1 MNYNHKLFNTL
12 AASIVITA
20 TIATVVFATTVFAQ
34 VPHNPFF
41 SIWFDGVEVSY
52 SAGNASAGTTAEE
65 VDLEC
70 RVNQK
75 DVDVTVKAGETKTVD
90 LSEFHYPESGSDC
103 VVHEYKPN
111 SLNFHSEH
119 FSTDLQG
126 SMLSITGIIPH
137 GGGLITPE
145 VVYSLPT
152 ALGRTFPPKVKEIRR
167 YISRTG
173 KHEEPVYITLERGTV
188 TRIPKTRDG
197 EHLINVFVTVDKGVA
212 DESTVC
218 TSSQTPIDPTN
229 GIFDYINIGESVI
242 IDLKDY
248 FSFSEKCSDI
258 SYDFF
263 MSDGVDDTT
272 LPDNKRTRI
281 SAKIDGSVLTITGA
295 VTGEQRIQV
304 YASALRETSSGKFI
318 DVSQDFS
325 VVVTNTANACVISV
339 TGSGSATVQEY
350 EETTVTLTDLYT
362 ASDGCDFG
370 KSPYVSVLTQDQD
383 HARGSIDGDILT
395 LTGEKA
401 GSGPIIVTVG
411 ALDEPLVELIID
423 TTVTPAPLCT
433 VTQKDI
439 PDQDIAPNTS
449 RTIDFTEYF
458 TVSEGCKDG
467 TFTITTT
474 GNDRFTDSSLE
485 ERKIQGRN
493 VVEGSE
499 LTITA
504 VGGHSSGTEDYGVF
518 YKTEGVHPGS
528 EGISEETWTDR
539 FLVFIR
545 STPVCT
551 ISKTIDIPDQTVVI
565 GTQGTLDVSSYFS
578 AQNCSTPI
586 TYASTQTDTTEVTVA
601 GLGVNDGTLTMDGST
616 AGTEDITITATSGSV
631 SVQDIFTITV
641 EAPAPVCTITKGT
654 TPAQTLEVGRT
665 ITLDVADF
673 FTIADC
679 GEITYRGNTSN
690 NHFVL
695 NGLGQNDSTLSIRG
709 KSVGSTSVTITARQ
723 GNTHVATTLAVTV
736 TPPAAACSITTRRI
750 PDQTVDAESSKTLD
764 VASYFQQKNCQGVL
778 TYSGSVNSDVVNV
791 GGLGFGDSTMLIT
804 GRSRGM
810 EKVTVTVSSGT
821 AQVTDSFTITVLGE
835 DPLPP
840 TAREA
845 CEITE
850 ILPIPAQRVQ
860 IEEELILDITDYFT
874 ASAGCMS
881 LSYTGQRIQDETGK
895 DTPITTSKN
904 IFTIVFT
911 EDREHSHGIYTLFVI
926 LSGDDDGDIEWAV
939 PVTVLEAV
947 TPSTDTTD
955 PVISAV
961 SSIATGADTTPDL
974 TFTASEVGALV
985 ANRECG
991 VTTQAVSSGTNTIT
1005 LSSLAPGTYSACTIQ
1020 MTDDAGN
1027 TSVAVAIP
1035 AFTISAPPSDTT
1047 APSISNVG
1055 SIGVTKDLT
1064 PDLTFTTSEAGTLVA
1079 NLSCGIP
1086 AEVVTEGTNTITLI
1100 ALAPNT
1106 YSACTIQMTDEAG
1119 NTSAATAIPTFV
1131 IDRTLPVISNVSS
1144 IATGTDA
1151 TPNLTFTASE
1161 AGVLVANSACG
1172 ITTETVTK
1180 GINAITL
1187 AKLAPATYSTCTIQ
1201 MTDEAG
1207 NTGTATA
1214 IPPFTISVD
1223 VVAPVISVVS
1233 SIGTTTDTTPNLSF
1247 NASKAGTL
1255 IANSVC
1261 GIPAVAV
1268 TQGTNVVT
1276 LTVLAP
1282 NTYSICTIRMTDKAG
1297 NLSDHVPI
1305 PTFTISGTT
1314 DTTPPVISGV
1324 STIGTTTDTT
1334 PDLTFTASEAGIL
1347 LVNSACGIA
1356 TEAITQGRNT
1366 ITLSSLTP
1374 GTYSTCTL
1382 QMADAVNNRSAEVSI
1397 PSFTISRVL
1406 DTTPPV
1412 ISAVSSIARGIDT
1425 TPDLTFTA
1433 SEAGTL
1439 VANSACGIEAT
1450 AVTAGLNTIT
1460 LTTLS
1465 LGTYSS
1471 CAIQMTD
1478 EAGNTG
1484 VAVAIPSFE
1493 IITDRDTTIPV
1504 ISSIVAIGA
1513 TATTTPDL
1521 TFTVSEDGTLV
1532 ANSACGIGEEDVTL
1546 GENTIT
1552 LSALAEGTYR
1562 SCTIQMIDAANN
1574 RSVTLFIP
1582 TFTIDTTIPVIS
1594 GVSAIGTTTDT
1605 TPDLSFY
1612 ASEAGVLVANSACG
1626 IPAVAVTQGTQ
1637 TITLTARTAATYG
1650 SCTIQ
1655 MTDAAGNSSTAVS
1668 IASFTIQ
1675 NEGGRID
1682 LKANSD
1688 SGSSN
1693 TDDITNSQ
1701 RPTFTVSGLSTSA
1714 TVTVTATQTGQT
1726 TVTHTRVGNGDIT
1739 LTTALAEG
1747 EWTVSATDGTITT
1760 PTLTITI
1767 DITRPDA
1774 ITSVSRIGTTGDTTP
1789 DLTFTTSEAGVLV
1802 ASPTCG
1808 IPAVP
1813 VTQGV
1818 NTVTL
1823 TVLTPNTYGTC
1834 TIQMIDKVGY
1844 TSPLTN
1850 IPSFIVQIGPAVDL
1864 TSASDTGSSNTD
1876 NITNDTT
1883 PTFTVS
1889 GLAIS
1894 ATVTVTATQTGQ
1906 TTVTNTRVGNGDVTL
1921 PTLAE
1926 GVWSVVASDGTTTT
1940 PSISVTVDTTAPTAI
1955 TSITAIPT
1963 GTDTTPNLAF
1973 TTPEAGVLVENDD
1986 CGIAEQ
1992 TVTAGPNTITL
2003 AELPPETHSGC
2014 TIQMTDV
2021 AGNTS
2026 PTATIPSFTIE
2037 ALTVTVDLKASSDTG
2052 TSNTDKITNDNT
2064 PTFTVSGFASDASIT
2079 LFLASGGATVPARGT
2094 GNADITVQGAL
2105 ADGVWTI
2112 TGGDLGSN
2120 TVPPITITIDTTAP
2134 TVITGVGSIGS
2145 VADATPDLTFTAPE
2159 AGVLVANTACG
2170 ITAQTVTAGAQ
2181 TITLTTLAP
2190 GTYGSCTIQMTD
2202 VAGNASPAATIPS
2215 FTLTAPDTTNPVIS
2229 AVSSIGT
2236 TTDTTP
2242 ALTFTASEAGTLVVQ
2257 PSCGMSGTT
2266 AVTSG
2271 TQTINLLALAPGPHA
2286 SCTIQMVDAAGNKSA
2301 VVAVPSFTITPPSD
2315 ANEAL
2320 QAQITALGV
2329 VIQLLQEQL
2338 AGHLSGNN

>member
-12 AASIVITA
+12 AASIVVAA
-20 TIATVVFATTVFAQ
+20 TIATVVFSTTVFAQ
-34 VPHNPFF
+34 QGRNVTDTSTHFPPFF
-41 SIWFDGVEVSY
+41 DIAFDGIKVISTGKLADY
-52 SAGNASAGTTAEE
+52 IG
-65 VDLEC
+65 LKC
-70 RVNQK
+70 RISIKNTV
-75 DVDVTVKAGETKTVD
+75 DVDVKVGETVAVD
-90 LSEFHYPESGSDC
+90 LSKYLYPESGSDC
-103 VVHEYKPN
+103 IVHEYKHIPTN
-111 SLNFHSEH
+111 LFSRHL
-119 FSTDLQG
+119 STDLQG
-126 SMLSITGIIPH
+126 SILSITGILPNPTSHNDRMDGKGGRVQLTPH
-137 GGGLITPE
+137 VI
-145 VVYSLPT
+145 YSLPT
-152 ALGRTFPPKVKEIRR
+152 ALGLTHEDHEGSIKSIPRAGADDTVQTFP
-167 YISRTG
+167 
-173 KHEEPVYITLERGTV
+173 
-188 TRIPKTRDG
+188 
-197 EHLINVFVTVDKGVA
+197 INVYVAVTKGVA

-281 SAKIDGSVLTITGA
+281 SAKIEGSVLTITGA
-295 VTGEQRIQV
+295 VTGEQNIQV

-370 KSPYVSVLTQDQD
+370 KSPYVSVLTQD

-539 FLVFIR
+539 FLVYIR

-601 GLGVNDGTLTMDGST
+601 GLGVNDATLTMDGST
-616 AGTEDITITATSGSV
+616 AGTEDITITATSGNV

-695 NGLGQNDSTLSIRG
+695 SGLGQNDSTLSIRG
-709 KSVGSTSVTITARQ
+709 KSAGSTSVTITARQ
-723 GNTHVATTLAVTV
+723 GNTHAATTLAVTV
-736 TPPAAACSITTRRI
+736 TPPAATCSITTRRI

-778 TYSGSVNSDVVNV
+778 TYSGSANSDVVNV

-821 AQVTDSFTITVLGE
+821 AQVSDSFTITVHGE

-845 CEITE
+845 CEVTE

-860 IEEELILDITDYFT
+860 LDKETTLDITDYFT

-881 LSYTGQRIQDETGK
+881 LSYSSDVSPQSQKNPAVLVENILPFLFTKGGHNPGTYNVV
-895 DTPITTSKN
+895 ITLT
-904 IFTIVFT
+904 
-911 EDREHSHGIYTLFVI
+911 
-926 LSGDDDGDIEWAV
+926 GDDDGAIKWTI

-947 TPSTDTTD
+947 APSTDTTD

-974 TFTASEVGALV
+974 TFTASEVGVLV

-991 VTTQAVSSGTNTIT
+991 VTTQAVSSGSNTIT

-1047 APSISNVG
+1047 APGISNVG
-1055 SIGVTKDLT
+1055 NIGVTKDLT

-1086 AEVVTEGTNTITLI
+1086 AEVVTEGTNTITLL

-1119 NTSAATAIPTFV
+1119 NTGTAIAIPTFV

-1161 AGVLVANSACG
+1161 AGTLVANSACG

-1187 AKLAPATYSTCTIQ
+1187 AELDPATYSTCTIQ

-1412 ISAVSSIARGIDT
+1412 ISTVSSIARGIDT

-1450 AVTAGLNTIT
+1450 AVTAGSNTIT

-1484 VAVAIPSFE
+1484 VAVAIPSFT
-1493 IITDRDTTIPV
+1493 IITNRDTTIPV

-1562 SCTIQMIDAANN
+1562 SCTIQMIDASNN

-1582 TFTIDTTIPVIS
+1582 TFTIDTTVPVIS

-1850 IPSFIVQIGPAVDL
+1850 IPPFVVQIGPAVDL

-1876 NITNDTT
+1876 NITNDTA

-1973 TTPEAGVLVENDD
+1973 TAPEAGVLVENDD
-1986 CGIAEQ
+1986 CGIAAQ

-2159 AGVLVANTACG
+2159 AGVLVANSACG

>member
-12 AASIVITA
+12 TASIVVVA

-34 VPHNPFF
+34 RVQVPHNPYFNV
-41 SIWFDGVEVSY
+41 WFDEVE
-52 SAGNASAGTTAEE
+52 AGYEAGTSGLTAEFFG
-65 VDLEC
+65 LEC
-70 RVNQK
+70 RVSQK
-75 DVDVTVKAGETKTVD
+75 DVHVTVRVGETKTVD
-90 LSEFHYPESGSDC
+90 LSEYHYPESGSDC

-111 SLNFHSEH
+111 SINFHSKH

-126 SMLSITGIIPH
+126 SILSITGILPLS
-137 GGGLITPE
+137 GKGKITPD

-152 ALGRTFPPKVKEIRR
+152 ALGLTIPSGVRILQKQGNQLRATVEIP
-167 YISRTG
+167 YEG
-173 KHEEPVYITLERGTV
+173 GTI
-188 TRIPKTRDG
+188 TRIPRSHAD
-197 EHLINVFVTVDKGVA
+197 EPQLINVFVTVDKGVA

-229 GIFDYINIGESVI
+229 GIFDYINIGESIV

-295 VTGEQRIQV
+295 VTGEQNIQV

-318 DVSQDFS
+318 DVTQDFS

-586 TYASTQTDTTEVTVA
+586 TYGHTQGDTDEVTVA
-601 GLGVNDGTLTMDGST
+601 GLGVNDATLTMDGST
-616 AGTEDITITATSGSV
+616 AGTEDITITATSGNV

-679 GEITYRGNTSN
+679 GEITYRGNTNN

-695 NGLGQNDSTLSIRG
+695 SGLGQNDSTLSIRG
-709 KSVGSTSVTITARQ
+709 KSAGSTSVTITARQ
-723 GNTHVATTLAVTV
+723 GNTHAATTLAVTV
-736 TPPAAACSITTRRI
+736 TPPAATCSITTRRI

-778 TYSGSVNSDVVNV
+778 TYSGSVNSDVANV

-821 AQVTDSFTITVLGE
+821 AQVTDSFTITVHGE

-845 CEITE
+845 CEVTE

-860 IEEELILDITDYFT
+860 LGEELILDITDYFT

-881 LSYTGQRIQDETGK
+881 LSYAGGVITEVTGSNF
-895 DTPITTSKN
+895 PITTSEN
-904 IFTIVFT
+904 IFSIVYT
-911 EDREHSHGIYTLFVI
+911 EERGHSLGVHTVFVTLT
-926 LSGDDDGDIEWAV
+926 GDDDGNIEWAV

-947 TPSTDTTD
+947 TPSTDTID

-961 SSIATGADTTPDL
+961 SSIATGTDTTPDL

-1035 AFTISAPPSDTT
+1035 AFTINAPPSDTT

-1347 LVNSACGIA
+1347 LVNSACGIV

-1412 ISAVSSIARGIDT
+1412 ISAVSSIVRGIDT

-1484 VAVAIPSFE
+1484 AAVAIPSFT
-1493 IITDRDTTIPV
+1493 IITNRDTTIPV

-1562 SCTIQMIDAANN
+1562 SCTIQMIDASNN

-1582 TFTIDTTIPVIS
+1582 TFTIDTTVPVIS

-1612 ASEAGVLVANSACG
+1612 ASEAGTLVANSACG

-1714 TVTVTATQTGQT
+1714 QVTVTARQTGET
-1726 TVTHTRVGNGDIT
+1726 DVTGTRIGNGDIT
-1739 LTTALAEG
+1739 LTTTLAEG

-1767 DITRPDA
+1767 DITRPDT
-1774 ITSVSRIGTTGDTTP
+1774 ITNVSEIGTTGDTTP

-1850 IPSFIVQIGPAVDL
+1850 IPSFVVQIGPAVDL

-1906 TTVTNTRVGNGDVTL
+1906 TTVTHTRVGNGDVTL

-1986 CGIAEQ
+1986 CGITAQ

-2003 AELPPETHSGC
+2003 AELGTETHSGC

-2094 GNADITVQGAL
+2094 GNADITVLQAL

-2112 TGGDLGSN
+2112 TGGDGTN

-2159 AGVLVANTACG
+2159 AGVLVANSACG

-2271 TQTINLLALAPGPHA
+2271 TQTINLLALTPGPHA